1 MTHGEIPQFAERVAQ
16 RARTHLVGRSL
27 TRVLA
32 RNCARTND
40 RRLISQLWHELCDL
54 RSALSA

>member
-27 TRVLA
+27 
-32 RNCARTND
+32 
-40 RRLISQLWHELCDL
+40 
-54 RSALSA
+54 